1 MAKLDAKYEEQKTIQ
16 LEKTKKESE
25 ELEVLFDV
33 LNEVKGSLNER
44 IAKYGEEEDKRSVSE
59 YIAFD
64 PEESMN
70 YDRNIEESFNLHN
83 LSDQLGSDSFS
94 LAQHWHSKR
103 TISCQINYNVAMP
116 FVPVFSI
123 HQYNIYKLLK

>member
-1 MAKLDAKYEEQKTIQ
+1 M
-16 LEKTKKESE
+16 
-25 ELEVLFDV
+25 
-33 LNEVKGSLNER
+33 SLNER

-70 YDRNIEESFNLHN
+70 YDNNIEESVNFNH

-94 LAQHWHSKR
+94 LAQH
-103 TISCQINYNVAMP
+103 
-116 FVPVFSI
+116 
-123 HQYNIYKLLK
+123 